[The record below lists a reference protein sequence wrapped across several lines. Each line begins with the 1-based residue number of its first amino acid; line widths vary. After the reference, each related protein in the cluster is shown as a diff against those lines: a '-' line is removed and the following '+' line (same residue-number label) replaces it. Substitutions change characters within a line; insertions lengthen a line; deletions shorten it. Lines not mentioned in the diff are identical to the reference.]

1 MLLTAKQIIFFES
14 QRPDRLS
21 RSVSQ
26 PVRRELLNHVDDRT
40 SRGKLTFEVIKS
52 ENDWEKFNGR

>member
-1 MLLTAKQIIFFES
+1 M
-14 QRPDRLS
+14 LS

-26 PVRRELLNHVDDRT
+26 PVHRELLNHGDDRT